1 MLGKTFLRIFAMVTI
16 ARLVVGQDP
25 TSFPSSQPSAIPS
38 SLPSSQPSGQPS
50 AIPSSQPSSSPTVG
64 LTQCLTNSVCS
75 STPLDSVLTTSPN
88 TCLNACPSGTTFVQI
103 ILTPPAFT
111 GCLCFSTCPLEPLPF
126 GNSTIYAVSGE
137 ICPTYPPSFSP
148 TIAPTSTSSVLCES
162 GFICNSTSI
171 GVLLTTN
178 PAVCASQ
185 CLLQNG
191 SSRYFDFLV
200 IPPIFTGCLCHSTCP
215 LVPAPAGV
223 VTSEVSA
230 INGAICPLVPLT
242 PTVTPSL
249 KPTTSAP
256 QTKPTKSPSAPQTK
270 PTKCPSAPQTKP
282 TKPPSEPTTPKPKS
296 PTEPPS
302 KPKPPSE
309 PTTPKPKSPVEPP
322 TKPKLKSVSAF
333 RA

>member
-1 MLGKTFLRIFAMVTI
+1 MVTI

-38 SLPSSQPSGQPS
+38 S
-50 AIPSSQPSSSPTVG
+50 QPSSSPTVG
-64 LTQCLTNSVCS
+64 LTQCLTGSVCS

-242 PTVTPSL
+242 PTVIPSL
-249 KPTTSAP
+249 KPTT
-256 QTKPTKSPSAPQTK
+256 SAPQTK

-322 TKPKLKSVSAF
+322 TKPKLKSASAF

>member
-1 MLGKTFLRIFAMVTI
+1 M
-16 ARLVVGQDP
+16 ARLILAQDP
-25 TSFPSSQPSAIPS
+25 TGQPSSQPSAIPS
-38 SLPSSQPSGQPS
+38 SP
-50 AIPSSQPSSSPTVG
+50 PSSSPTVG
-64 LTQCLTNSVCS
+64 LTQCLSGSVCS
-75 STPLDSVLTTSPN
+75 STPTDSVLATSPN

-111 GCLCFSTCPLEPLPF
+111 GCLCFSTCPLEPLSF

-137 ICPTYPPSFSP
+137 VCPTYPPSFSP
-148 TIAPTSTSSVLCES
+148 TIAPTSTSSVFCES
-162 GFICNSTSI
+162 GFICNSPSV

-178 PAVCASQ
+178 PAVCASE

-191 SSRYFDFLV
+191 TSRYFDFLV

-215 LVPAPAGV
+215 LVPAPPGV
-223 VTSEVSA
+223 ASNEVSA
-230 INGAICPLVPLT
+230 INGAICPVVPLT
-242 PTVTPSL
+242 PTVIPSL
-249 KPTTSAP
+249 KPT
-256 QTKPTKSPSAPQTK
+256 KSAPQTK
-270 PTKCPSAPQTKP
+270 PTKCPSAPQAKP
-282 TKPPSEPTTPKPKS
+282 TKSPSEPTTPKPKS

>member
-38 SLPSSQPSGQPS
+38 S
-50 AIPSSQPSSSPTVG
+50 QPSSSPTVG
-64 LTQCLTNSVCS
+64 LTQCLTGSVCS

-242 PTVTPSL
+242 PTVIPSL
-249 KPTTSAP
+249 KPTT
-256 QTKPTKSPSAPQTK
+256 SAPQTK

-322 TKPKLKSVSAF
+322 TKPKLKSASAF